1 MQNTVGGAVKRIFV
15 KVFGF
20 SDVERHALNTVFRLS
35 ESSSIAYAPWT
46 AEAPE
51 KAQVLLL
58 DGQSWEAALELANP
72 AHDQL
77 KLIWVGEAAPP
88 AAWRVFQRPIQ
99 WAAVVEAMDELFA
112 TPMEPDLDLD
122 LLSEPPSEPADLG
135 RDVDPASDALAPT
148 DPMPLEIP
156 APPDASDARV
166 LVIDAGRD
174 DRLYWRAK
182 LASAKLFEV
191 DEAATGAE
199 ALQLLHSR
207 TYRLVVVDLGLPDMD
222 PWQLLKDIEAVR
234 PVIENVFVTAR
245 SLSRAQAVRAWFA
258 GAKASFAKPLHP
270 GRLKYLLRNI

>member
-1 MQNTVGGAVKRIFV
+1 MQNTGARAVNRIFV

-77 KLIWVGEAAPP
+77 KLIWVGEAAPA
-88 AAWRVFQRPIQ
+88 AAWRVFQCPIQ

-122 LLSEPPSEPADLG
+122 LLSQPPSEPADLD
-135 RDVDPASDALAPT
+135 RDGDPASDALAPT
-148 DPMPLEIP
+148 DPMPLEVQ
-156 APPDASDARV
+156 APPDASGARV

-199 ALQLLHSR
+199 ALQLLHSQA
-207 TYRLVVVDLGLPDMD
+207 YRLVVVDLGLPDMD
-222 PWQLLKDIEAVR
+222 PWQLLKDIEAIR
-234 PVIENVFVTAR
+234 PVIEHVFVTAR
-245 SLSRAQAVRAWFA
+245 SLSRAQAIRAWFA

-270 GRLKYLLRNI
+270 GRLKYLLLNI